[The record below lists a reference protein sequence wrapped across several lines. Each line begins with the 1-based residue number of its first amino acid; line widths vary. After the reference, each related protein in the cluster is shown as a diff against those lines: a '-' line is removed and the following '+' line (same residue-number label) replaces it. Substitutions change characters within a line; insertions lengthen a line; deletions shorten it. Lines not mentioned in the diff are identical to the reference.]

1 MIHQK
6 VLLDTGPL
14 VAFLNKRDQYH
25 SWTVSELAS
34 MAPPLLTCEAVLS
47 ESCFL
52 LQRLTN
58 GSAGLMILLERELIK
73 IPFCLEPEISSI
85 KKVMESY
92 KNVPMSLADSCL
104 VRMSEQLSDTV
115 IFTLDSDFGIYRK
128 HKRQVIP
135 TIMP

>member
-34 MAPPLLTCEAVLS
+34 MAPTLLTCEAVLS

-52 LQRLTN
+52 LQRL
-58 GSAGLMILLERELIK
+58 M
-73 IPFCLEPEISSI
+73 
-85 KKVMESY
+85 
-92 KNVPMSLADSCL
+92 
-104 VRMSEQLSDTV
+104 
-115 IFTLDSDFGIYRK
+115 
-128 HKRQVIP
+128 P
-135 TIMP
+135 TIWELVFNLFTKN